1 MGTKI
6 EQIKNYLKTL
16 ELGLSDLLLAI
27 AFIFSVPFFAF
38 AWKFMVTP
46 NPADVF
52 FKIWMMIVCFSI
64 AAISYIGYFILEA
77 KKGNLKNNAFLWIFL
92 FLTIL
97 GLVAVLVQPTTVT
110 NVIECKHVNSHST
123 DMFPGV
129 QVGDMVAV
137 SYTISP
143 SHRLFFAFATLL
155 IHSIYF
161 VLLTLL
167 PKRMKDFNFF
177 IFSGICVLA
186 FVLVITGYSY
196 IGEAHKYPVIFND
209 LITGNFNAISDD
221 GVISLL
227 THRVPYGVCL
237 FLGFLYAFLL
247 HALTKKWYWFIPA
260 AYCYINMFFTWTKTA
275 LALGALFIA
284 VYVVLMLIKTFKDHK
299 KRNTIISIVLGSIV
313 GVAALAALISVITQG
328 KFLPIVYKVFDSM
341 LNKRTITSRTYIWG
355 NINTLLS
362 NGWWLI
368 GRGFGTY
375 NSMLFPMNILNGD
388 VVCPS
393 HSTYYAVLGQGGI
406 FTLIGFLGSIVYF
419 GYVFVKSLKRCDKV
433 MTIIMALPV
442 FIFILYTF
450 TEGINYLL
458 VFFMFPLYL
467 YYSLNSRDSVK
478 A

>member
-1 MGTKI
+1 MTSKI
-6 EQIKNYLKTL
+6 EQFKAYLKTL

-27 AFIFSVPFFAF
+27 GFIFSVPFYAF

-46 NPADVF
+46 DPANVF
-52 FKIWMMIVCFSI
+52 FKPWMMIICFIVTAVCWV
-64 AAISYIGYFILEA
+64 SYFVIEA
-77 KKGNLKNNAFLWIFL
+77 KKGNLKNNAFLWIFV

-97 GLVAVLVQPTTVT
+97 GLVGVLVQPTTVS
-110 NVIECKHVNSHST
+110 NLIECKHVNSHSI
-123 DMFPGV
+123 DMYGDV
-129 QVGDMVAV
+129 HVGDMVTV

-143 SHRLFFAFATLL
+143 THRLFFAFATL
-155 IHSIYF
+155 IIPTIYF
-161 VLLTLL
+161 IILTML

-177 IFSGICVLA
+177 IFSGICVFT

-196 IGEAHKYPVIFND
+196 IAEAHKYPVIFND

-247 HALTKKWYWFIPA
+247 HAITKKWYWFIPA

-275 LALGALFIA
+275 IVLGALFVA
-284 VYVVLMLIKTFKDHK
+284 VYVVLMLIETFKDHK
-299 KRNTIISIVLGSIV
+299 KRNTIISVVLGSIV
-313 GVAALAALISVITQG
+313 GLVVIAAVVSIITQG
-328 KFLPIVYKVFDSM
+328 KVLPIFFKVFDS
-341 LNKRTITSRTYIWG
+341 LLSKRTITSRTYIWG

-393 HSTYYAVLGQGGI
+393 HSSYYAVLGQGGI
-406 FTLIGFLGSIVYF
+406 FTLIAFIGSFFYF
-419 GYVFVKSLKRCDKV
+419 GYLFVKSLRTCDKV
-433 MTIIMALPV
+433 MSIKMALPV
-442 FIFILYTF
+442 FIFILYSF

-458 VFFMFPLYL
+458 IFFMFPLSL
-467 YYSLNSRDSVK
+467 YYSLYTRKLVNK
-478 A
+478 